1 MEKKKYPIEKKKIIE
16 FAQNKFFSE
25 GFYKT
30 TVEEI
35 AKDLM
40 MSKNTIYKY
49 FPNKEALVRET
60 THYLIKIIKT
70 RIMGILSSRGN
81 AIDKLVRIIDF
92 MGRYVMRMDDKW
104 LKDIHIHAPDLWE
117 EIDRT
122 RRILAYQNLAK
133 LIEQGK
139 KEKIIVDYPNEIILT
154 VFVASMRSVIN
165 PGFLTNLRYTN
176 REAVNFTF
184 NIILNGIL
192 TKKGKNILNKLK
204 LPT

>member
-1 MEKKKYPIEKKKIIE
+1 VEKQRLQEEKKKIIE
-16 FAQNKFFSE
+16 FAQSKFFRE